1 MAFCDLEGVMFG
13 LGWQIFFTVMFGLRV
28 VAFDQDLRWNFL
40 LSILS
45 LEWAFVLNVAYASG
59 LGELFVILKLLIWM
73 LQLNGKLAVLDSNF
87 LDFLRQSVVSL
98 FQDFILVFEFSNLL
112 QPLSVLFLQSSE
124 LVV

>member
-1 MAFCDLEGVMFG
+1 
-13 LGWQIFFTVMFGLRV
+13 
-28 VAFDQDLRWNFL
+28 
-40 LSILS
+40 
-45 LEWAFVLNVAYASG
+45 
-59 LGELFVILKLLIWM
+59 M